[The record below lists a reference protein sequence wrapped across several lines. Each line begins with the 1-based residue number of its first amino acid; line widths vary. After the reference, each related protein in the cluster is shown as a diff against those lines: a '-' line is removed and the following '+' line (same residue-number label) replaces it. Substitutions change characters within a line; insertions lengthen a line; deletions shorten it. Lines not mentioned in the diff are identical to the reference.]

1 MGAAEGRKPQ
11 LDSRFC
17 FHSCIMFSAIP
28 AVLVGSTAMPSDSDI
43 VMQTPKLLL
52 ISAFGAALLVPAAVA
67 QSQPSGQSVS
77 TVPAPLPPAA
87 ANISAMLGRL
97 DQISQSMQINLA
109 KLRIERW
116 KADSSTKA
124 QAEGNVTS
132 LQRNL
137 SAALPNVVGEVR
149 NDPANLTS
157 GLKLYRNVNALYE
170 VLSSVTEYAGAF
182 GSKEDYRS
190 LGTDAANLDDARRLL
205 ADQLES
211 LASLKESQIT
221 QLKNQAVATQ
231 TTSAAGVPKKIVVDD
246 NAPAKKTPK
255 KKKPAPAATASGT
268 PAPAS
273 STPQ

>member
-1 MGAAEGRKPQ
+1 
-11 LDSRFC
+11 
-17 FHSCIMFSAIP
+17 MFSAVP
-28 AVLVGSTAMPSDSDI
+28 AVLDRSAAEPSDT

-52 ISAFGAALLVPAAVA
+52 TSALGAALLVPVAVA
-67 QSQPSGQSVS
+67 QSQPIVQSVS
-77 TVPAPLPPAA
+77 TNVPAPLPAPA

-116 KADSSTKA
+116 KTDSSTKA

-182 GSKEDYRS
+182 GSKEEYRS
-190 LGTDAANLDDARRLL
+190 LGTDASNLDDARRLL

-211 LASLKESQIT
+211 LASVKESQII
-221 QLKNQAVATQ
+221 QLRNQAIAAQ
-231 TTSAAGVPKKIVVDD
+231 TTSPAGPPKKIIVDD
-246 NAPAKKTPK
+246 NTPAKKTAK
-255 KKKPAPAATASGT
+255 KKKPAPAATAAGT
-268 PAPAS
+268 PTPAS

>member
-1 MGAAEGRKPQ
+1 
-11 LDSRFC
+11 
-17 FHSCIMFSAIP
+17 MFPAIP
-28 AVLVGSTAMPSDSDI
+28 AVLVRSTAVPSDTA
-43 VMQTPKLLL
+43 MQTPKLLL
-52 ISAFGAALLVPAAVA
+52 ISALGAALFVPAAVA
-67 QSQPSGQSVS
+67 QSQPVVLPVS
-77 TVPAPLPPAA
+77 TTVPAPLPAPA

-211 LASLKESQIT
+211 LASVKESQIT

-231 TTSAAGVPKKIVVDD
+231 TTSAAGVPTKIIVDD

-268 PAPAS
+268 PTPAS

>member
-1 MGAAEGRKPQ
+1 
-11 LDSRFC
+11 
-17 FHSCIMFSAIP
+17 
-28 AVLVGSTAMPSDSDI
+28 
-43 VMQTPKLLL
+43 MQTPKVLLT
-52 ISAFGAALLVPAAVA
+52 SALGAALFVPVAVA
-67 QSQPSGQSVS
+67 QSQPVVQPVS
-77 TVPAPLPPAA
+77 ATVPATLPAPA

-116 KADSSTKA
+116 KTDSSTKA
-124 QAEGNVTS
+124 QAAGNVTS

-182 GSKEDYRS
+182 GSKDDYRS
-190 LGTDAANLDDARRLL
+190 LGTDASNLDDARRLL

-211 LASLKESQIT
+211 LASVKESQIE
-221 QLKNQAVATQ
+221 QLRNQAIATQ
-231 TTSAAGVPKKIVVDD
+231 TISPAGAPKKIIVDD
-246 NAPAKKTPK
+246 NTPAKKAPK
-255 KKKPAPAATASGT
+255 KKKPVPASSATGPPT
-268 PAPAS
+268 PAS

>member
-1 MGAAEGRKPQ
+1 
-11 LDSRFC
+11 
-17 FHSCIMFSAIP
+17 
-28 AVLVGSTAMPSDSDI
+28 
-43 VMQTPKLLL
+43 MQTPKLLL
-52 ISAFGAALLVPAAVA
+52 TSALGAALFVPVALA
-67 QSQPSGQSVS
+67 QSQPVVQSVS
-77 TVPAPLPPAA
+77 ATVSATLPAPA

-116 KADSSTKA
+116 KTDSSTKA

-182 GSKEDYRS
+182 GSKDDYRS
-190 LGTDAANLDDARRLL
+190 LGTDASNLDDARRLL

-211 LASLKESQIT
+211 LATVKESQIV
-221 QLKNQAVATQ
+221 QLRNQAIAVQ
-231 TTSAAGVPKKIVVDD
+231 TTSPASAPKKIIVDD
-246 NAPAKKTPK
+246 NTPAKKAPK
-255 KKKPAPAATASGT
+255 KKKPVPASSATGPPTA
-268 PAPAS
+268 AS

>member
-1 MGAAEGRKPQ
+1 
-11 LDSRFC
+11 
-17 FHSCIMFSAIP
+17 
-28 AVLVGSTAMPSDSDI
+28 
-43 VMQTPKLLL
+43 MQTPKLLL
-52 ISAFGAALLVPAAVA
+52 TSALGAALFVQVAVSQTQPAMQPVA
-67 QSQPSGQSVS
+67 ASAPIAL
-77 TVPAPLPPAA
+77 PAPA

-109 KLRIERW
+109 KLRIDRW
-116 KADSSTKA
+116 KTDSSTKA

-137 SAALPNVVGEVR
+137 SAALPNVVAEVR

-205 ADQLES
+205 ADQLEG
-211 LASLKESQIT
+211 LASVKESQIIQLRNQMATT
-221 QLKNQAVATQ
+221 QA
-231 TTSAAGVPKKIVVDD
+231 SAPTAPKKIIIDD
-246 NAPAKKTPK
+246 NLPTKKTAK
-255 KKKPAPAATASGT
+255 KKKPAPPATASGP
-268 PAPAS
+268 PAPGS

>member
-1 MGAAEGRKPQ
+1 
-11 LDSRFC
+11 
-17 FHSCIMFSAIP
+17 MFSAIP
-28 AVLVGSTAMPSDSDI
+28 AVLVRSSAVPSDT

-52 ISAFGAALLVPAAVA
+52 ISALGAALFVPVAVA
-67 QSQPSGQSVS
+67 QSQPVVQQVS
-77 TVPAPLPPAA
+77 TTIPAPLPASA

-116 KADSSTKA
+116 KTDSSTKA

-149 NDPANLTS
+149 NDPASLTS

-211 LASLKESQIT
+211 LASVKESQIT
-221 QLKNQAVATQ
+221 QLKNQAIATQ
-231 TTSAAGVPKKIVVDD
+231 TTSPAGVPKKIIVDD
-246 NAPAKKTPK
+246 NAPPKKTAK
-255 KKKPAPAATASGT
+255 KKKPATASGT
-268 PAPAS
+268 PTHPS

>member
-1 MGAAEGRKPQ
+1 MAEKYPHRGSYPAFLSLSALLFVLVMLVLWFWLRERKPVPVHTSNPQ
-11 LDSRFC
+11 SSSLVHSPFRTMPQRDSRFC
-17 FHSCIMFSAIP
+17 SHSCIMFPAIP
-28 AVLVGSTAMPSDSDI
+28 AVLVRSTACAKRYSHANS
-43 VMQTPKLLL
+43 QTSTHLSTRRRAVCTGGRSSVPTCC
-52 ISAFGAALLVPAAVA
+52 PAAV
-67 QSQPSGQSVS
+67 S
-77 TVPAPLPPAA
+77 TTIPAPLPASA

-190 LGTDAANLDDARRLL
+190 LGNGRR
-205 ADQLES
+205 QS
-211 LASLKESQIT
+211 RRRS
-221 QLKNQAVATQ
+221 
-231 TTSAAGVPKKIVVDD
+231 
-246 NAPAKKTPK
+246 
-255 KKKPAPAATASGT
+255 PAPG
-268 PAPAS
+268 
-273 STPQ
+273 

>member
-1 MGAAEGRKPQ
+1 
-11 LDSRFC
+11 
-17 FHSCIMFSAIP
+17 MFSAIP
-28 AVLVGSTAMPSDSDI
+28 AVLVRSSAVPSET

-52 ISAFGAALLVPAAVA
+52 ISALGATLLVTAAVA
-67 QSQPSGQSVS
+67 QSQPVVQPVS
-77 TVPAPLPPAA
+77 TAVPAPLPAPA

-97 DQISQSMQINLA
+97 DQISQSMQINLS

-211 LASLKESQIT
+211 LASVKESQIM
-221 QLKNQAVATQ
+221 QLRNQAMAAQ
-231 TTSAAGVPKKIVVDD
+231 AAAPSAAPKKIIVDD
-246 NAPAKKTPK
+246 NTPAKKTAK

-268 PAPAS
+268 PTPPA

>member
-1 MGAAEGRKPQ
+1 MGFA
-11 LDSRFC
+11 LLLSFLHNVFC
-17 FHSCIMFSAIP
+17 HFGTAGLVRA
-28 AVLVGSTAMPSDSDI
+28 AVLWPSDT
-43 VMQTPKLLL
+43 VMQTPRLLL
-52 ISAFGAALLVPAAVA
+52 TSALGIALLAPIAIA
-67 QSQPSGQSVS
+67 QSQPVAQPVAASAPIVL
-77 TVPAPLPPAA
+77 PAPA

-97 DQISQSMQINLA
+97 DQISQSMQVNLA
-109 KLRIERW
+109 KLRIDRW

-124 QAEGNVTS
+124 QAQGNVTS

-137 SAALPNVVGEVR
+137 SSALPNVVGEVR

-205 ADQLES
+205 ADQLEG
-211 LASLKESQIT
+211 LASVKESQIM
-221 QLKNQAVATQ
+221 QLRNQVTAAQ
-231 TTSAAGVPKKIVVDD
+231 AAAPTTPPKKIIVDD
-246 NAPAKKTPK
+246 NSPAKKAPK
-255 KKKPAPAATASGT
+255 KKKSAPAATASGS

>member
-1 MGAAEGRKPQ
+1 
-11 LDSRFC
+11 
-17 FHSCIMFSAIP
+17 
-28 AVLVGSTAMPSDSDI
+28 
-43 VMQTPKLLL
+43 MQTPKLLL
-52 ISAFGAALLVPAAVA
+52 TSALGAALFVPVAVA
-67 QSQPSGQSVS
+67 QSQPVVQPVS
-77 TVPAPLPPAA
+77 ATVPATLPAPA

-116 KADSSTKA
+116 KTDSSTKA

-182 GSKEDYRS
+182 GSKDDYRS
-190 LGTDAANLDDARRLL
+190 LGTDASNLDDARRLL

-211 LASLKESQIT
+211 LASVKESQIE
-221 QLKNQAVATQ
+221 QLRNQAIATQ
-231 TTSAAGVPKKIVVDD
+231 TTPPAGAPKKIIVDD
-246 NAPAKKTPK
+246 NTPAKKAPK
-255 KKKPAPAATASGT
+255 KKKPVPASSATGPPT
-268 PAPAS
+268 PAS

>member
-1 MGAAEGRKPQ
+1 MQ
-11 LDSRFC
+11 
-17 FHSCIMFSAIP
+17 
-28 AVLVGSTAMPSDSDI
+28 I
-43 VMQTPKLLL
+43 VKTLF
-52 ISAFGAALLVPAAVA
+52 ISGLAFALLPVGAEA
-67 QSQPSGQSVS
+67 QSQPVVQPVAATSVP
-77 TVPAPLPPAA
+77 TPLPAPA

-116 KADSSTKA
+116 KTDSSTKA
-124 QAEGNVTS
+124 QAEGDVTS

-137 SAALPNVVGEVR
+137 SSALPNVVGEVR
-149 NDPANLTS
+149 NDPANLTN

-190 LGTDAANLDDARRLL
+190 LGTDAGNLDDARRLL

-211 LASLKESQIT
+211 LASVKESQIM
-221 QLKNQAVATQ
+221 QLRNQATAQAVPPAT
-231 TTSAAGVPKKIVVDD
+231 APKKIIVDD
-246 NAPAKKTPK
+246 NAPPKKTARK
-255 KKKPAPAATASGT
+255 KKPAATASGSST
-268 PAPAS
+268 AAS